1 MGGSAL
7 NIHLHDKQA
16 IACTSTATE
25 ILYGGAAGGGKSF
38 LFRAAAIYWCSQIPG
53 LQVYFFRRT
62 FPDLWRNHMEGPRSF
77 PAMLSPWLELKSISI
92 DYGSKKIKFWNN
104 SVIHLNHCQHDKD
117 MWNYQGAEI
126 HVLIVDEITQFSD
139 AVYKFLRG
147 RVRCVG
153 LTIPERFEGMFPRI
167 LNGSNPGGVGHNWVK
182 AMFVSFTSELN
193 IKKAKRSDGGMLRQ
207 YIPALMQDNPSLM
220 DDDPNYEIRLEGL
233 GDPALVRAMKLGD
246 WDIVSGG
253 MFDDVWDR
261 AIHVIP
267 PFVIP
272 RSWRIDRSFDWG
284 SSKPFSVGWW
294 AESDGT
300 EVQLMDNYTYT
311 YPRGTLFRFAEW
323 YGWNGEPNK
332 GLRMTATEI
341 ARGVKER
348 ELAMGISG
356 RTKPGPADS
365 SIWNMENGK
374 SVEEDMRLLNV
385 RWTKANKSPGSRK
398 LGWDQMRKLFKN
410 VKMGEDDAGL
420 YIFNNCVNF
429 SRTVP
434 VLPRKENDTDDVD
447 SDAEDHIADETRYRV
462 LTAKPAELHEVLLGG
477 S

>member
-1 MGGSAL
+1 
-7 NIHLHDKQA
+7 
-16 IACTSTATE
+16 
-25 ILYGGAAGGGKSF
+25 
-38 LFRAAAIYWCSQIPG
+38 
-53 LQVYFFRRT
+53 
-62 FPDLWRNHMEGPRSF
+62 
-77 PAMLSPWLELKSISI
+77 
-92 DYGSKKIKFWNN
+92 
-104 SVIHLNHCQHDKD
+104 
-117 MWNYQGAEI
+117 
-126 HVLIVDEITQFSD
+126 
-139 AVYKFLRG
+139 
-147 RVRCVG
+147 
-153 LTIPERFEGMFPRI
+153 
-167 LNGSNPGGVGHNWVK
+167 
-182 AMFVSFTSELN
+182 
-193 IKKAKRSDGGMLRQ
+193 
-207 YIPALMQDNPSLM
+207 M